1 MPTEPD
7 PTSDAE
13 QTAEPAQQ
21 GDIESSTPAPVTNPP
36 SSDPTAP
43 QPANAP
49 TESAPAPGNGSAW
62 RSPDTVAAAPTDLA
76 PRAPVMPN
84 PPIRPRIPPR
94 WTRVSFPRG
103 VLSAMTISAVAGAAF
118 IPLDSPGIGWF
129 LAAATATTTLIAVD
143 RTARRDRATDPTP
156 ATTDTAPK
164 AASADSAAE
173 TAAAAPVSSADNSL
187 RSHVV
192 AAPEAASAGD
202 SMSADKPESDSAAR
216 HDAASIGN
224 PASDTAAL
232 PEAGAADSR
241 APSTA
246 AALDVSSAASAPARH
261 PAPGDIAALADVSAD
276 SAPRHPYRAR
286 WWWAAL
292 TLALLSV
299 GVIRAS
305 GWLFTCCLFAAAAT
319 FSLTLVG
326 RRSVSGIWFDIFAVP
341 LSTLAMPPW
350 LTRGVRRR
358 TTGATAAQ
366 TRIAISLIVTAV
378 LLLIFVPLLAG
389 ADAMFAGILRS
400 VIPQI
405 DGVTAVRWIIVG
417 AITAALTGGSL
428 YLLAGP
434 PMPADARRATGGMH
448 WRTMEWAL
456 PVGAL
461 TILFAIFV
469 TVQLTALFGG
479 DDYVQRTAG
488 LTYAEYAR
496 SGFWQLSVV
505 SILTLAVIAAVLRW
519 AATDTPAQ
527 TLWLRTL
534 PAVLGALTLVIV
546 ASALSRMWTY
556 QQAYGFTVLRLLV
569 STCEIWIALLYLMIL
584 AALIRLRRA
593 WLPRAAVGAA
603 ALTLLLLAA
612 TDPERLVADRN
623 IDRWQA
629 GKSLDTGY
637 LSQLSA
643 DIAPAADRLPEPL
656 RSQLLDPV
664 RARTTDH
671 RWQSWTLSRARL
683 Q

>member
-7 PTSDAE
+7 PTSDAA
-13 QTAEPAQQ
+13 QTAEPTRP
-21 GDIESSTPAPVTNPP
+21 GDSESSTPAPAPT
-36 SSDPTAP
+36 DPTTAESSNT
-43 QPANAP
+43 PADTAP
-49 TESAPAPGNGSAW
+49 TTGNGSAG
-62 RSPDTVAAAPTDLA
+62 RSPSTVATPTPD
-76 PRAPVMPN
+76 PVSPMPN
-84 PPIRPRIPPR
+84 PQIPPRIPPR
-94 WTRVSFPRG
+94 WTRVGFPRG
-103 VLSAMTISAVAGAAF
+103 VLSAMTISAVAGAAC

-129 LAAATATTTLIAVD
+129 LAAATATTTVLAVD
-143 RTARRDRATDPTP
+143 RTARRDRATDQDPP
-156 ATTDTAPK
+156 ATTAPHH
-164 AASADSAAE
+164 
-173 TAAAAPVSSADNSL
+173 
-187 RSHVV
+187 R
-192 AAPEAASAGD
+192 
-202 SMSADKPESDSAAR
+202 
-216 HDAASIGN
+216 
-224 PASDTAAL
+224 
-232 PEAGAADSR
+232 
-241 APSTA
+241 
-246 AALDVSSAASAPARH
+246 
-261 PAPGDIAALADVSAD
+261 
-276 SAPRHPYRAR
+276 YRAR

-305 GWLFTCCLFAAAAT
+305 GWLFTCCLLAAAAT
-319 FSLTLVG
+319 FSLTVVG
-326 RRSVSGIWFDIFAVP
+326 RRSVSGIWFDILAVP

-366 TRIAISLIVTAV
+366 TRIALSLIVTAV

-389 ADAMFAGILRS
+389 ADAMFAGMLRA
-400 VIPQI
+400 VVPHL
-405 DGVTAVRWIIVG
+405 DAVTAVRWIIVG

-434 PMPADARRATGGMH
+434 PVPADARRSTGGMR

-461 TILFAIFV
+461 TVLFALFV

-496 SGFWQLSVV
+496 SGFWQLSAV

-556 QQAYGFTVLRLLV
+556 QEAYGFTVLRLLV
-569 STCEIWIALLYLMIL
+569 SACEIWIALLYLMIL
-584 AALIRLRRA
+584 TALLRLRRA

-612 TDPERLVADRN
+612 TNPERLIADRN

-629 GKSLDTGY
+629 GKPLDTDY

-656 RSQLLDPV
+656 RAQLLDPV
-664 RARTTDH
+664 RAHTTDH

-683 Q
+683 R